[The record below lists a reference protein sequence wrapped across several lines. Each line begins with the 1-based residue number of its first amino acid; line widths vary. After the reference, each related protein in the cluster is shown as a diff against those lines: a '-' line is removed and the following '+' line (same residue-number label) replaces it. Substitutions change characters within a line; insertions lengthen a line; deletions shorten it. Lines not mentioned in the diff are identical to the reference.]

1 MKGISH
7 VLCLFS
13 HKIIETV
20 NSFMHDRR
28 MNVYGL
34 KTQKSPEL
42 IDLTDTTNSSP
53 FTQNFVTISSDS
65 FEDSLRF

>member
-1 MKGISH
+1 MYCVCFQTKSW
-7 VLCLFS
+7 
-13 HKIIETV
+13 KTV

-34 KTQKSPEL
+34 KTQKSLEL

-65 FEDSLRF
+65 FEDSLSF